1 MAYSATSRII
11 HKLFI
16 NVNPLVGFF
25 REYFGFFSG
34 CAEGGIS
41 SFYSPLNGKLL
52 LSVIGNM
59 QVVIGQIGHAAAAGG
74 TGQEA

>member
-25 REYFGFFSG
+25 REYFGFFR
-34 CAEGGIS
+34 AIQRETLPAFI
-41 SFYSPLNGKLL
+41 
-52 LSVIGNM
+52 
-59 QVVIGQIGHAAAAGG
+59 HR
-74 TGQEA
+74 

>member
-25 REYFGFFSG
+25 GEYFGFFRMSPEGRFSG
-34 CAEGGIS
+34 
-41 SFYSPLNGKLL
+41 
-52 LSVIGNM
+52 
-59 QVVIGQIGHAAAAGG
+59 
-74 TGQEA
+74 